1 MLILLIIAGLVAYQY
16 LKGNFVCSFL
26 MLIIIIFSSIPAF
39 AFYEYASSFIIS
51 SDDSNKMAKLVPIA
65 QPLCFFVIFGL
76 SFAILQS
83 IANTLC
89 KEKPDLGVIAERI
102 GRICCG
108 AFSGLLLSGVL
119 LTILV
124 MSPLPS
130 KFPYE
135 RFSTNNPN
143 VDNPKKALL
152 NADGFAVGWFNLFSK
167 GSLSGK
173 KSFSALHPGF
183 LDATFLNR
191 LGIPKKVSIAIPG
204 SKPAIEVPN
213 ENGLW
218 PAQQGLKD
226 SSGKIISQKSNTV
239 LMIVRVGLRRPILQ
253 SYGAF
258 TPLQLRL
265 LCKSRDQV
273 SDINKGSATISY
285 PIGYMKTAEQ
295 VETRPLNEVIKFQ
308 QDDFDAT
315 VKWVDF
321 VFPVP
326 SDTVPVLLGFKF
338 NTLLKLSKPVD
349 AKDTPDII
357 PFEIPKAKPE
367 EIEQKEEEEVVE
379 GDQEE
384 TEEENKTEETT
395 DTQAEKDETQ
405 SEETDED

>member
-1 MLILLIIAGLVAYQY
+1 M
-16 LKGNFVCSFL
+16 
-26 MLIIIIFSSIPAF
+26 
-39 AFYEYASSFIIS
+39 
-51 SDDSNKMAKLVPIA
+51 
-65 QPLCFFVIFGL
+65 CFFIIFGL

-83 IANTLC
+83 IVNALC
-89 KEKPDLGVIAERI
+89 KEKPDLGVIPERV

-108 AFSGLLLSGVL
+108 VFSGLLLSGVL

-135 RFSTNNPN
+135 RFSPNNPN

-152 NADGFAVGWFNLFSK
+152 NADGFAVGWFNIFSK

-173 KSFSALHPGF
+173 KSFSALHPDF
-183 LDATFLNR
+183 LDSTFLNR
-191 LGIPKKVSIAIPG
+191 LGISKKVSFAIPG

-218 PAQQGLKD
+218 SAPQGLTD

-239 LMIVRVGLRRPILQ
+239 FMIVRVGLRRPILQ

-265 LCKSRDQV
+265 LCKAREQAT
-273 SDINKGSATISY
+273 DIYKGSATISY
-285 PIGYMKTAEQ
+285 PIGYMKTAGQ
-295 VETRPLNEVIKFQ
+295 VETKPLNEVIKLQ
-308 QDDFDAT
+308 QDHFDAT

-326 SDTVPVLLGFKF
+326 SDSVPVLLGFKL

-349 AKDTPDII
+349 AKETPEII

-367 EIEQKEEEEVVE
+367 KIEQKEEEIVE
-379 GDQEE
+379 GDEEE
-384 TEEENKTEETT
+384 TEEEAEE
-395 DTQAEKDETQ
+395 D
-405 SEETDED
+405 